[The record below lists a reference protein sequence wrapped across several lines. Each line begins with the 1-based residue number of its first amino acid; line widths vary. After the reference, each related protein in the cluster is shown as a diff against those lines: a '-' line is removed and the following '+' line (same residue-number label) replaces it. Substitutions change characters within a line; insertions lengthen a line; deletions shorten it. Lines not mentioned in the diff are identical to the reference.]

1 MPTCPTV
8 WPDTVTQQDPAPG
21 TTDVTGPHVN
31 LLVSLGPRPAAY
43 VMPELV
49 GLPLAEAQSKLGSA
63 GLRLSK
69 LSPVPAPDSASGTVV
84 GQTPARGQRIDSNS
98 TIELQVARVAV
109 ASAPVRFRACAR
121 IPGSAMAYA
130 KIEIAPS
137 ILASNFAKL
146 GEDVRAVEQGGAD
159 VIHVDVMDGHFVPNI
174 SIGIPVVASLHKA
187 TRLPLD
193 VHLMIERPEDY
204 IEQFVRAGASRVLIH
219 QEATVHL
226 DRALSMIR
234 ELGAQAGA
242 AINPATPVATLTDVF
257 DKVDTVLVM
266 SVNPG
271 FGGQKFI
278 PGAVEKIRQLNQ
290 WRARYNGAFRIEVD
304 GGVDAENTAEL
315 AQAGANTFVAGT
327 SIFHTPDPAAA
338 VRQIRKLATDALSQ
352 RV

>member
-1 MPTCPTV
+1 
-8 WPDTVTQQDPAPG
+8 
-21 TTDVTGPHVN
+21 
-31 LLVSLGPRPAAY
+31 
-43 VMPELV
+43 
-49 GLPLAEAQSKLGSA
+49 
-63 GLRLSK
+63 
-69 LSPVPAPDSASGTVV
+69 
-84 GQTPARGQRIDSNS
+84 
-98 TIELQVARVAV
+98 
-109 ASAPVRFRACAR
+109 
-121 IPGSAMAYA
+121 MAYA

-146 GEDVRAVEQGGAD
+146 GEDIRAVEQGGAD

-174 SIGIPVVASLHKA
+174 SIGVPVVASLHKA
-187 TRLPLD
+187 TRLPLE
-193 VHLMIERPEDY
+193 VHLMIERPEEY
-204 IEQFVRAGASRVLIH
+204 IERFVQAGANRVLIH

-226 DRALSMIR
+226 DRALTMIR

-278 PGAVEKIRQLNQ
+278 PGAIEKIRQLNQ
-290 WRARYNGAFRIEVD
+290 WRTRYNGAFRIGVD
-304 GGVDAENTAEL
+304 GGVDAENTADL

-338 VRQIRKLATDALSQ
+338 VRQIRKLATEALSQ